1 LSGRHRNRFLR
12 RAFLLGAALLVV
24 GVGDRDTGSGVRL
37 IVVGVLL
44 VAVPCG
50 AWWRRWSGS
59 IGYVRRGAWRSRR
72 NHGMASRWQI
82 LRTASR
88 WAVRRQMRTLRP
100 SFGDLPWW
108 RRLFVPT
115 TEIATPLCRVG
126 WLTIWSPCED
136 AVVLFGGP
144 RVGKS
149 GELGCRIL
157 DAPGAVIATS
167 TRTDLF
173 DLTATLRSATGPVWV
188 FNPSGVGGLATTVTF
203 DPLVGCESPKT
214 AFERATDLMAG
225 VDVGSAGSSL
235 GSGHDH
241 EYWAGQGRRVLT
253 AILHAA
259 ALGGCSMHDVH
270 AWVGQ
275 PTTHAAE
282 MQRHLRRS
290 REPVFEADLA
300 QFVDTNT
307 NTRTSISTTI
317 MPALQWLGEATAAR
331 AAGQQVG
338 REPVID
344 ESGVTVPD
352 DVADTAQP
360 LDVEALLYQCGTVY
374 LLGAQEAQVAP
385 LVTALTGHVA
395 RTARQVAGRQPGG
408 RLDPPLTLVLDEAAL
423 ICPIPLDEWTADM
436 GGRNVTIHIA
446 AQSRPQLRKRWGHDG
461 AAAILNNAA
470 SVVIFGG
477 TRDPDDLQ
485 AYSTLAGERE
495 ERIVTRDH
503 TGKVLSETTHRVP
516 VLTPAQIAQL
526 KAGRVLV
533 IRRGMP
539 PVIGKVTMAWQP
551 ETSAQSSG
559 PRSGPSEPRS
569 APWCGPGGARAGS
582 GTGANS
588 KPRSAKWPKRSA
600 RPWSSRASSARR
612 LPAATP
618 SNAPGN
624 WKPNARTTN
633 ASTHNPPG
641 RTSTSS
647 PTRTRPASPVSAMTD
662 RRRWL
667 THPILAWRAFTAA
680 LAERADAEA
689 QAAGLTVDLL
699 PGGLRRYRDP
709 RLDQLAAHRDTDYIS
724 TAHSEAGPAAPANR
738 KTDRRTEHAG
748 PSRPDGAGA
757 VPAPTVPHQGRS
769 GFACA
774 SHPTAYGGP
783 GPGTPSSAGS

>member
-1 LSGRHRNRFLR
+1 M
-12 RAFLLGAALLVV
+12 LVI
-24 GVGDRDTGSGVRL
+24 GVADRDTGFGLRL
-37 IVVGVLL
+37 ALVGLPL
-44 VAVPCG
+44 VALPC
-50 AWWRRWSGS
+50 AVWWRRWSGS

-72 NHGMASRWQI
+72 NHGMASRSAI

-88 WAVRRQMRTLRP
+88 WAVRRQMRVLRP
-100 SFGDLPWW
+100 SFGDLPW
-108 RRLFVPT
+108 RRRMFVST
-115 TEIATPLCRVG
+115 REIATPLCRVG

-136 AVVLFGGP
+136 AVVRFGGP

-149 GELGCRIL
+149 GELACRIL

-167 TRTDLF
+167 TRTDLYE
-173 DLTATLRSATGPVWV
+173 LTATLRAARGPVWV

-214 AFERATDLMAG
+214 AFERATDLIAG
-225 VDVGSAGSSL
+225 VDLGTAGSSA

-259 ALGGCSMHDVH
+259 ALGGCSMRDVH

-275 PTTHAAE
+275 PGVYAAE

-290 REPVFEADLA
+290 PEPAFEADLA

-317 MPALQWLGEATAAR
+317 MPALQWLGEPIAAR
-331 AAGQQVG
+331 AAGQRVG

-344 ESGVTVPD
+344 ESGVTLPD
-352 DVADTAQP
+352 SDPGESAGARP

-374 LLGAQEAQVAP
+374 LLGAQDAQVAP

-395 RTARQVAGRQPGG
+395 RAARQVAGRQVGG
-408 RLDPPLTLVLDEAAL
+408 RLDPPLTLDLDEAAL

-470 SVVIFGG
+470 AVVIFGG

-503 TGKVLSETTHRVP
+503 TGKVISETTQRVP

-526 KAGRVLV
+526 KAERVLV
-533 IRRGMP
+533 IRRGTA
-539 PVIGKVTMAWQP
+539 PVIGKVKMAWQ
-551 ETSAQSSG
+551 
-559 PRSGPSEPRS
+559 RRDV
-569 APWCGPGGARAGS
+569 RAV
-582 GTGANS
+582 
-588 KPRSAKWPKRSA
+588 KRA
-600 RPWSSRASSARR
+600 EDRVKRAEKRAVV
-612 LPAATP
+612 
-618 SNAPGN
+618 
-624 WKPNARTTN
+624 WE
-633 ASTHNPPG
+633 
-641 RTSTSS
+641 
-647 PTRTRPASPVSAMTD
+647 
-662 RRRWL
+662 RRRQTWQRHWAEL
-667 THPILAWRAFTAA
+667 KAA
-680 LAERADAEA
+680 LAELAEEIGQALEEWREQRQDKARRRAEQQARELKAERSGHEGLDP
-689 QAAGLTVDLL
+689 QPAGPDQQVE
-699 PGGLRRYRDP
+699 PDP
-709 RLDQLAAHRDTDYIS
+709 DVTG
-724 TAHSEAGPAAPANR
+724 EAG
-738 KTDRRTEHAG
+738 E
-748 PSRPDGAGA
+748 PDE
-757 VPAPTVPHQGRS
+757 
-769 GFACA
+769 
-774 SHPTAYGGP
+774 
-783 GPGTPSSAGS
+783 

>member
-1 LSGRHRNRFLR
+1 V
-12 RAFLLGAALLVV
+12 LLVM
-24 GVGDRDTGSGVRL
+24 GVADRDTGFGLRL

-44 VAVPCG
+44 VALPC
-50 AWWRRWSGS
+50 AVWWRRWSGS
-59 IGYVRRGAWRSRR
+59 IGYVRRGAWRLRR

-88 WAVRRQMRTLRP
+88 WAVGRQMRTLRP
-100 SFGDLPWW
+100 SFRDLPWW
-108 RRLFVPT
+108 RRRFVPT
-115 TEIATPLCRVG
+115 KEIATPLCRVG

-136 AVVLFGGP
+136 AVVRFGGP

-167 TRTDLF
+167 TRTDLY
-173 DLTATLRSATGPVWV
+173 DLTATMRSATGPVWV
-188 FNPSGVGGLATTVTF
+188 FNPSRVGGLPTTVTF

-225 VDVGSAGSSL
+225 VDLGSAGSSS

-259 ALGGCSMHDVH
+259 ALGGCSMRDVH

-275 PTTHAAE
+275 PGAHAAE
-282 MQRHLRRS
+282 MQRHLRTS
-290 REPVFEADLA
+290 PEPSFEADLA

-317 MPALQWLGEATAAR
+317 MPALQWLGEPTAAR
-331 AAGQQVG
+331 AAGQQIG

-344 ESGVTVPD
+344 ESGVTVPADHD
-352 DVADTAQP
+352 DESAGAKP
-360 LDVEALLYQCGTVY
+360 LDVEALLYQRGTVY
-374 LLGAQEAQVAP
+374 LLGAQDTQVAP

-408 RLDPPLTLVLDEAAL
+408 RLDPPLTLALDEAAL

-503 TGKVLSETTHRVP
+503 TGKVLSETTQRVP

-539 PVIGKVTMAWQP
+539 PVIGKVTMAWQ
-551 ETSAQSSG
+551 
-559 PRSGPSEPRS
+559 RRDV
-569 APWCGPGGARAGS
+569 RAV
-582 GTGANS
+582 
-588 KPRSAKWPKRSA
+588 R
-600 RPWSSRASSARR
+600 RAEQRARR
-612 LPAATP
+612 AEKRAVVWARRRQTWQRHWGELKAAIGEL
-618 SNAPGN
+618 AEEIGEALEQ
-624 WKPNARTTN
+624 WREQREDNARHR
-633 ASTHNPPG
+633 SEQ
-641 RTSTSS
+641 
-647 PTRTRPASPVSAMTD
+647 
-662 RRRWL
+662 
-667 THPILAWRAFTAA
+667 RARE
-680 LAERADAEA
+680 LEAERSHHE
-689 QAAGLTVDLL
+689 
-699 PGGLRRYRDP
+699 RIDP
-709 RLDQLAAHRDTDYIS
+709 QLAGPDQHVEPDPDETGESRDGD
-724 TAHSEAGPAAPANR
+724 E
-738 KTDRRTEHAG
+738 
-748 PSRPDGAGA
+748 
-757 VPAPTVPHQGRS
+757 
-769 GFACA
+769 
-774 SHPTAYGGP
+774 
-783 GPGTPSSAGS
+783 